1 MIHATTNMNNSS
13 FNIII
18 TVTNLHK
25 IYWIEITVCQITQSF
40 ENTRVALLIKIDST
54 KILFT
59 WFCKSLQITWALY
72 ARDKITISKDNAL
85 IWQYLKK
92 PSRFYY
98 QSRMKNLEDRYY
110 TYLFLVFLAKY
121 ASWLV

>member
-59 WFCKSLQITWALY
+59 WFCNSLQITWALY